1 MDQFKSDFQHMLEDL
16 QKQVRIVPDFPTK
29 GVMFKDLMPIYADR
43 VQFDVLVNLLCDQI
57 RDYEETYGL
66 HFTKIVG
73 LESRGFITASAVAFN
88 LDRGF
93 VAIRK
98 AGKLP
103 GEVYKVTYGTE
114 YSKDS
119 FEMQKGL
126 FTQDD
131 VVLVHDD
138 VLATGGSAAA
148 ARDLISKEVYASN
161 IRYQFISQVK
171 ELEKLAQKNLGRH
184 FMTLFS

>member
-1 MDQFKSDFQHMLEDL
+1 
-16 QKQVRIVPDFPTK
+16 
-29 GVMFKDLMPIYADR
+29 
-43 VQFDVLVNLLCDQI
+43 
-57 RDYEETYGL
+57 
-66 HFTKIVG
+66 
-73 LESRGFITASAVAFN
+73 
-88 LDRGF
+88 
-93 VAIRK
+93 
-98 AGKLP
+98 LP